1 MVAPSKIRYNAIELN
16 KIQYIDGNNRIN
28 FTTDVYSNG
37 SPIID
42 ATAGIYANGAFVQAN
57 AAFNSANNVA
67 PQVQPAFDKAN
78 SAAIYANGA
87 FAQANTKLSSSGGTV
102 NGDLAVTGNLVV
114 TGTKIEINTGNVTLH
129 DNIIVLNADLPTNVT
144 PTENS
149 GIEINR
155 GSSPNVGIIW
165 NETTDSWTFSNDGT
179 NYEQLGG
186 GSAGSYANSA
196 FIKANSAYATLNAAS
211 NWSVRQAFKATA
223 GQTIFNISSGYL
235 AGYIDVYYN
244 GLKLYN
250 TEDYIATDN
259 LTVTLTSTAQAND
272 IIEVV
277 GLKANVPVTELTTLA
292 SAITG
297 TISRQTFFATEG
309 QTTFTTSTPYRAGYV
324 DVFYNGLKLNIP
336 NDVTASDGSNVII
349 TGLTPGL
356 NDVIEVVGITPNI
369 SLVNAIPITG
379 GSVSGGL
386 TLAGNLIPAA
396 TNTYYL
402 GSETLRWKSIYVSA
416 NSIDIDGIVLS
427 NSGGTLVISSN
438 TGVPLTFIDTY
449 ARTQIN
455 TNPVLNRGQYIQANN
470 TINFNVAITA
480 NGQTIAGGD
489 LSPFLLMGA

>member
-1 MVAPSKIRYNAIELN
+1 MVAPSKIRNNAIELN

-37 SPIID
+37 SPIAD
-42 ATAGIYANGAFVQAN
+42 ATAGSYANSAFIQAN

-67 PQVQPAFDKAN
+67 PQIEPAFLHAN
-78 SAAIYANGA
+78 AA
-87 FAQANTKLSSSGGTV
+87 FASSNTKLPSSGGTIDG
-102 NGDLAVTGNLVV
+102 NLAITGNLIVSGTRV
-114 TGTKIEINTGNVTLH
+114 EVNTGTVLLS
-129 DNIIVLNADLPTNVT
+129 DNILTINSDLPNNIV
-144 PTENS
+144 PTENA

-155 GSSPNVGIIW
+155 GSSSNVGIIW
-165 NETTDSWTFSNDGT
+165 NETTDSWTFTNDGT
-179 NYEQLGG
+179 NYETLGG

-196 FIKANSAYATLNAAS
+196 FIKANSAYATLNTAS
-211 NWSVRQAFKATA
+211 AWSVRESFKATN
-223 GQTIFNISSGYL
+223 GQTIFNVSSGYL
-235 AGYIDVYYN
+235 PGYIDVYYN

-250 TEDYIATDN
+250 TEDYTATDS
-259 LTVTLTSTAQAND
+259 LTVTLTSSAQAND
-272 IIEVV
+272 VIEVV
-277 GLKANVPVTELTTLA
+277 GLKANVPITELTTLA

-297 TISRQTFFATEG
+297 TVTRQTFFATAG

-336 NDVTASDGSNVII
+336 NDVTASDGANVTI

-386 TLAGNLIPAA
+386 TLAGNLLPAA

-427 NSGGTLVISSN
+427 NSGGTLAISSN
-438 TGVPLTFIDTY
+438 TGVPSTFIDTY
-449 ARTQIN
+449 AREQIN
-455 TNPVLNRGQYIQANN
+455 TQPVLNRGQYIQANN

-480 NGQTIAGGD
+480 NGQTIAGGG